1 MQIEASQND
10 NKVRISL
17 EGVVD
22 EKGAEELK
30 KTIKQ
35 LPLAS
40 VREVEIDCSRV
51 KHIGSSGIGKLLLL
65 YKHLASNGGQLR
77 VTNLTGPLFELFT
90 ELKMDTLFTITRQ
103 G

>member
-1 MQIEASQND
+1 MQIEASQNED
-10 NKVRISL
+10 KVHITL

-30 KTIKQ
+30 ARINQ
-35 LPLAS
+35 LPLAGI
-40 VREVEIDCSRV
+40 REVEIDCGKV

-65 YKHLASNGGQLR
+65 YKNLASHGGSMR
-77 VTNLTGPLFELFT
+77 VVNLSGPLFELFS

-103 G
+103 S

>member
-1 MQIEASQND
+1 MQIEAIQNND
-10 NKVRISL
+10 TVRISL

-30 KTIKQ
+30 TRINK
-35 LPLAS
+35 LPLAHI
-40 VREVEIDCSRV
+40 REVEIDFAKV

-65 YKHLASNGGQLR
+65 YKHLASHGGNMK
-77 VTNLTGPLFELFT
+77 VINLAGPLFELFS

-103 G
+103 S